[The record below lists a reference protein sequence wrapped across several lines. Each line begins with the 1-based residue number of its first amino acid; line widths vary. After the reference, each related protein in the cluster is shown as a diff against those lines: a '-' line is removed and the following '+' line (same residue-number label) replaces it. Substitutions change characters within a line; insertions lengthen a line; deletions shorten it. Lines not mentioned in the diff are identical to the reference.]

1 MKYLMQFGIIS
12 IFYYIGE
19 VLNSL
24 IDLPIPA
31 TVYGLALLFIALCT
45 GVIKLEQVEDAATAL
60 LSMMPIMFAPAGV
73 GMLTVLG
80 ILKDSGIGIVVTSI
94 VTTFTTLIVTG
105 HTCQLLIRL
114 RDKKE
119 GRSE

>member
-1 MKYLMQFGIIS
+1 MKYLMQFGIIAV
-12 IFYYIGE
+12 FYYIGE

-31 TVYGLALLFIALCT
+31 TVYGLALMFIALCT
-45 GVIKLEQVEDAATAL
+45 GVIKLEQVEDAATTL

-80 ILKDSGIGIVVTSI
+80 VLKESGVGIVVTSI
-94 VTTFTTLIVTG
+94 VTTFTTLLVTG
-105 HTCQLLIRL
+105 HTCQLLLKL
-114 RDKKE
+114 RDKRE
-119 GRSE
+119 GKSK